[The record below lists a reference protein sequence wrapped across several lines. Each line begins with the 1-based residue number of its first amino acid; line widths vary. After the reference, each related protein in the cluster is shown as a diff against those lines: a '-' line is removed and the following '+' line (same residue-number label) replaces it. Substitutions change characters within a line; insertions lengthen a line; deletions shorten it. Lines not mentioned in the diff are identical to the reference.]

1 MWEPKENHPLRRLFA
16 GLTEHVLIDRFG
28 MADPPLADYL
38 TGLLT
43 RFTHQDAISA
53 LRNSQGRPITELL
66 EMLVEAQSLP
76 HGGRTERDYHKHIG
90 DVTLFWTG
98 VFPETFA
105 RSQKTAPHL
114 LNYSTMGKRSY
125 AIAGSYD
132 DEKCHKESLV
142 LKRLAT
148 EFELC
153 ACGLRE
159 VRREWESMPPSTSLI
174 RCD

>member
-1 MWEPKENHPLRRLFA
+1 MWEPNENHPLRRLFA

-43 RFTHQDAISA
+43 RFTRHDAISA
-53 LRNSQGRPITELL
+53 LRNSRGQPLTEPVG
-66 EMLVEAQSLP
+66 MLVEAHRLP

-98 VFPETFA
+98 VFPEA
-105 RSQKTAPHL
+105 LGRLRKTVPQW
-114 LNYSTMGKRSY
+114 LNYSAMGKRSY

-132 DEKCHKESLV
+132 DEKCHQESLV

-148 EFELC
+148 EFDLC
-153 ACGLRE
+153 AWGLRE
-159 VRREWESMPPSTSLI
+159 VRREWDSMPASTSLI